1 MQLGRPLEDSP
12 RVFVL
17 SHHFL
22 QLLQLSLHGLREVLE
37 VLGHSERE
45 DVFEKILEASL
56 YFLVLFLAL
65 EVGEAEPVL
74 LSLVALVLL
83 VGSEESLP
91 VEPVAVLLEVLGLL
105 LRSGQLHL
113 VLLLQEG
120 QDVGRGFDLE
130 VEVLEGADLY
140 VLHREGLVNLLVEL
154 GCSDLVFD

>member
-1 MQLGRPLEDSP
+1 
-12 RVFVL
+12 
-17 SHHFL
+17 
-22 QLLQLSLHGLREVLE
+22 
-37 VLGHSERE
+37 
-45 DVFEKILEASL
+45 
-56 YFLVLFLAL
+56 
-65 EVGEAEPVL
+65 
-74 LSLVALVLL
+74 
-83 VGSEESLP
+83 
-91 VEPVAVLLEVLGLL
+91 VLLEVLGLL